1 MEVIGERGDF
11 SAVEIFLKYSQ
22 TAAQKL
28 RRKQKLFFKRHGYKC
43 GQAVGRKIRNLYHTK
58 IYKGW
63 GVIRILMALKGAAL

>member
-28 RRKQKLFFKRHGYKC
+28 RRKQKLFFKRHGY
-43 GQAVGRKIRNLYHTK
+43 QDVVRQLDVEFLAY
-58 IYKGW
+58 
-63 GVIRILMALKGAAL
+63 VIRKYIRAGGC